1 MPGHIKE
8 PRMIKHWMVM
18 LAGVALATAAS
29 AAPRGLQEPVR
40 VDDAQVVPT
49 KAKKKVVRK
58 TTTTRHTHT
67 ESHSSSS
74 STKTGTGK

>member
-1 MPGHIKE
+1 
-8 PRMIKHWMVM
+8 MIKHWMVM

-49 KAKKKVVRK
+49 KAKKKKVVRK